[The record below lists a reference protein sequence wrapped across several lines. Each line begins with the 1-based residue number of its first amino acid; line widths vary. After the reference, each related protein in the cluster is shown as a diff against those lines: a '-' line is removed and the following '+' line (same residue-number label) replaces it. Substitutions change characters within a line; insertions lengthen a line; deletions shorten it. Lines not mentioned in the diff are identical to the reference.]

1 MSKKYSSRKIRK
13 IKKINKNFQKCCSC
27 PYLSKY
33 NILNTDY
40 YFDKNGIK
48 HRNIKYMCYY
58 DMHEIKPKE
67 NVCPRGVIDV

>member
-13 IKKINKNFQKCCSC
+13 IKKINKSFQKCCCC

-33 NILNTDY
+33 NILNADY
-40 YFDKNGIK
+40 HLDENGIK

-58 DMHEIKPKE
+58 DMHEIKPRE
-67 NVCPRGVIDV
+67 NVCPRSAANV